1 MHALNILK
9 LTKLKDI
16 GSVYIPSYFPP
27 IKHSYD
33 FVEKSSSEA
42 TTKCYL
48 IGNDIDSKFSLLTH
62 AVNNTV
68 DASLCDHCSAES
80 NLVY

>member
-33 FVEKSSSEA
+33 FVEKYKSEA

-48 IGNDIDSKFSLLTH
+48 IGNDTSNS
-62 AVNNTV
+62 
-68 DASLCDHCSAES
+68 CS
-80 NLVY
+80 